1 MPDILTHVYC
11 ANFSKKH
18 FEDSIV
24 MRQIVDKHLSAF
36 YLGAQGPDFFFYYRI
51 WPWKNN
57 ASIPKIAD
65 KIHKT
70 KTEVF
75 LGQAIDS
82 IKETDLGSKAGQ
94 MTLAYWMGFLCHYAL
109 DTTAHPFI
117 YYHSGINKDDDAKTK
132 GDHNNHKFLEN
143 IIDTIMSKKYENIMG
158 LPRNQTECLPRDA
171 NALMPVY
178 ESVADII
185 NKVYGVDV
193 EVTIIRDAVADMR
206 KLIGIMNDP
215 KHRLRW
221 WFNKAES
228 IISKPKYITTAAFPA
243 GSNLHYDFMNMNH
256 NTWVHPCD
264 KSIEY
269 KDSFQDLFDMS
280 IERAVELME
289 FAWDTIRGDQTTEE
303 FESLLGGLSYDTG
316 LPCTD
321 SRKLRYSDSI
331 FTKYDIQAYK

>member
-11 ANFSKKH
+11 ADFTKKH

-24 MRQIVDKHLSAF
+24 MRQIIDKHISAF

-57 ASIPKIAD
+57 ASIPKMAD
-65 KIHKT
+65 RIHKS
-70 KTEVF
+70 KTDDF
-75 LGQAIDS
+75 LLEAIDTI
-82 IKETDLGSKAGQ
+82 IKTDLGSKAGQ
-94 MTLAYWMGFLCHYAL
+94 MILAYWMGFLCHYAL

-117 YYHSGINKDDDAKTK
+117 YYHSGINKDNDSKAK

-158 LPRNQTECLPRDA
+158 LPRNQADCLPKDA
-171 NALMPVY
+171 DTLMPVY
-178 ESVADII
+178 ESISDVIQNVYQEDVSAD
-185 NKVYGVDV
+185 
-193 EVTIIRDAVADMR
+193 IIRDAVADMR
-206 KLIGIMNDP
+206 RLIVIMNDP

-228 IISKPKYITTAAFPA
+228 LISKPKYITTAAFPA

-269 KDSFQDLFDMS
+269 KESFQDLFDTS
-280 IERAVELME
+280 IERAVELLE
-289 FAWDTIRGDQTTEE
+289 FAWDTIRGDQTKEE
-303 FESLLGGLSYDTG
+303 FKSLVGGLSYDTG

-321 SRKLRYSDSI
+321 PRKLRYSDSI
-331 FTKYDIQAYK
+331 FTKYDIKAYK